1 MILEILTRRF
11 RREAVPINES
21 ELETLD
27 RDGPR
32 ALNYLMSRGNRRL
45 RERALAVLRTLLF
58 LAFAQYMFG
67 WTGAGLL
74 AFVVYGGVLTVLVD
88 GMRFGLAR
96 RWLFYSHSRAWRASE
111 VLAVGRSVESDSRL
125 RPAPAAKPQQV
136 LTLAISGSCTL
147 IGLPLVW
154 LALSRLGWA
163 SWDTV
168 FANFFLPLCMLFIG
182 VWRLARGFMGIQFA
196 KGSTVGSRDLFL
208 DSDDALDIYA
218 LALALAVLLVLP
230 FGEAA
235 LAWVAYLTV
244 LARLLAASYQWWH
257 QRQGLVL
264 LQRRVYRI
272 NPNAPA
278 TRSDWDH
285 DESAADPLH

>member
-1 MILEILTRRF
+1 MILEILTDRLRRQL
-11 RREAVPINES
+11 VPIDDA
-21 ELETLD
+21 ELETLE

-58 LAFAQYMFG
+58 LAIAQYMFG

-74 AFVVYGGVLTVLVD
+74 AFVVYGAVLTVLVD
-88 GMRFGLAR
+88 GMRFALAR
-96 RWLFYSHSRAWRASE
+96 RWLSYSHSRAWRASE
-111 VLAVGRSVESDSRL
+111 VLAVGRSVESGSSL
-125 RPAPAAKPQQV
+125 RPAPTPKPQQL
-136 LTLAISGSCTL
+136 LTLAISGGCTL

-154 LALSRLGWA
+154 LAMSRLGWA

-182 VWRLARGFMGIQFA
+182 AWRLARGFMGIHFA
-196 KGSTVGSRDLFL
+196 KGSTVGSRELLL

-218 LALALAVLLVLP
+218 LALVLALLLVLP

-235 LAWVAYLTV
+235 LAWVAYLIV
-244 LARLLAASYQWWH
+244 VVRLLVTAYRWWQ
-257 QRQGLVL
+257 QRQALVL
-264 LQRRVYRI
+264 LQRRVYRSH
-272 NPNAPA
+272 PDAPTA
-278 TRSDWDH
+278 RSDWDN
-285 DESAADPLH
+285 DESASEQLP